1 MENLLY
7 LCHTNK
13 TPMKVQ
19 LKNIKTNVTF
29 SEETIM
35 FNADLYI
42 NNKKIGYCSNDG
54 RGGNTNYYGNTK
66 EDYQII
72 SECEEYFKSLPKK
85 KHTIDG
91 NDYEFS
97 QTLESEIDDIISK
110 YVDDKKKK
118 KFQKKMEKD
127 MLTKLVLGKGNPNRY
142 EVVGW
147 KTVNK
152 KPITI
157 EQMINHPYGKES
169 LKKTI
174 QNMREKGYT
183 ILNTNIPQEF
193 FT

>member
-13 TPMKVQ
+13 IHMKVQ
-19 LKNIKTNVTF
+19 LKNIKTNLTF

-42 NNKKIGYCSNDG
+42 DNKKIGYCNNDG

-85 KHTIDG
+85 KHTVDG
-91 NDYEFS
+91 NNYEFN

-110 YVDDKKKK
+110 YVDDKEKK
-118 KFQKKMEKD
+118 KFQKKIEKD
-127 MLTKLVLGKGNPNRY
+127 MLTKLVLSKGNPNQY
-142 EVVGW
+142 ETVGW
-147 KTVNK
+147 KGGVTIKQILDNSLWK
-152 KPITI
+152 STLLTTI
-157 EQMINHPYGKES
+157 EKYKQ
-169 LKKTI
+169 
-174 QNMREKGYT
+174 QGYT

-193 FT
+193 LT